1 MVKCYHP
8 IMNSV
13 IVGKD
18 VSKDI
23 DGKYVKYNPETFVK
37 DVEPF
42 DTIIYVGENQIM
54 LKDIV
59 LASRSLNKSFVYIG
73 ELDTEFVMRKRPSS
87 KVYRSVKEYP
97 TKAKATPIV
106 EKPMVI
112 EKPPLLDEDVVEE
125 SNDTSPPSFLN
136 RFMSKE
142 DGSL

>member
-1 MVKCYHP
+1 MK
-8 IMNSV
+8 SV

-23 DGKYVKYNPETFVK
+23 DGKYVKYNPETFIK

-42 DTIIYVGENQIM
+42 DTIIYIGDNQVM
-54 LKDIV
+54 LKDMV

-87 KVYRSVKEYP
+87 KVYKNVKEYP
-97 TKAKATPIV
+97 IKAKATPVV
-106 EKPMVI
+106 EKPVVV
-112 EKPPLLDEDVVEE
+112 EKPILDEDVVEE
-125 SNDTSPPSFLN
+125 SKDVSPPSF
-136 RFMSKE
+136 MSSFNFKG